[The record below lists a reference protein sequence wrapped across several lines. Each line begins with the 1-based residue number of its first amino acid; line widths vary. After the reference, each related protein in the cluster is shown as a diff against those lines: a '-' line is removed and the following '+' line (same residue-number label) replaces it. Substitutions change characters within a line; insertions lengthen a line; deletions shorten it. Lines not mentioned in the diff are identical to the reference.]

1 MTDDIHRYLITRRE
15 YNDLNA
21 QARRL
26 GHSWDE
32 ISKLH
37 RMAHDSTIVTGAGHA
52 QTFEIMLKVVI
63 PKKSMT
69 TFTPHVKGN
78 TMLSN
83 WIFRLQQWL
92 SRWTYREHRRKRR
105 YKNLEPSDD

>member
-37 RMAHDSTIVTGAGHA
+37 RMAHESAGSAGGSHA
-52 QTFEIMLKVVI
+52 AYFEVLLRVAT
-63 PKKSMT
+63 PKAPD
-69 TFTPHVKGN
+69 TFTPIAKGPS
-78 TMLSN
+78 MLSN
-83 WIFRLQQWL
+83 WIFRLQQL
-92 SRWTYREHRRKRR
+92 ISRWQSRGYRRKRR
-105 YKNLEPSDD
+105 FKNVEPSDD